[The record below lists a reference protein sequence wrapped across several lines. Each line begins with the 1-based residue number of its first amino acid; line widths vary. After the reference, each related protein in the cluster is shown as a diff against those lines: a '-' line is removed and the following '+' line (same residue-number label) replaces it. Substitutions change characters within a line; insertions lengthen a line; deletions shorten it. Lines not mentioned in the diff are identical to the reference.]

1 MQLDDGSSVS
11 FPNELPNR
19 SVSLTQSL
27 LIRQEH
33 NAEML
38 RPRLLTKSGS
48 VHNHDMLLPNEF
60 LDEDFVALRN
70 LDTRESIKRPT
81 RCNTTYARR
90 RFAPLLCE
98 IAARTKFA
106 LHFHQMILRTFECS
120 LDRILFGMIGAQ
132 PRSQQPVNA
141 IRVRF
146 DCRSVTRDDA
156 PANAPSRNQIILRH
170 SAKRNAWNIGR
181 NRSKRDVGSIFENQ
195 FVVNLVREDDQI
207 VAPRNLGD
215 LLQHLPR
222 AQRSRR

>member
-81 RCNTTYARR
+81 RLTQLTRGVAS
-90 RFAPLLCE
+90 
-98 IAARTKFA
+98 
-106 LHFHQMILRTFECS
+106 H
-120 LDRILFGMIGAQ
+120 LFC
-132 PRSQQPVNA
+132 V
-141 IRVRF
+141 
-146 DCRSVTRDDA
+146 
-156 PANAPSRNQIILRH
+156 
-170 SAKRNAWNIGR
+170 
-181 NRSKRDVGSIFENQ
+181 
-195 FVVNLVREDDQI
+195 
-207 VAPRNLGD
+207 
-215 LLQHLPR
+215 
-222 AQRSRR
+222 RSRRERSLRC

>member
-70 LDTRESIKRPT
+70 LDARESIERSA
-81 RCNTTYARR
+81 RRNTTHARCR
-90 RFAPLLCE
+90 LAPLLRE
-98 IAARTKFA
+98 IAARTQLT
-106 LHFHQMILRTFECS
+106 LHFHQMILRTYQRR
-120 LDRILFGMIGAQ
+120 LNRILLGMVGAQ
-132 PRSQQPVNA
+132 PRPQQPVNA

-156 PANAPSRNQIILRH
+156 PSNAPSRYQIILRH

-181 NRSKRDVGSIFENQ
+181 NRSKRDVRSIFENQ
-195 FVVNLVREDDQI
+195 FVVDLV
-207 VAPRNLGD
+207 
-215 LLQHLPR
+215 
-222 AQRSRR
+222 